1 MNNKVISKIVSG
13 TLLCSMVGYTLPVFA
28 YTKDETVYSKLDA
41 SGSNYKTIVS
51 THIENTEN
59 EELIKDLSDLLNV
72 KNTSGDET
80 FTQDGSTFTWNAN
93 KNDIYYQ
100 GESQKDLP
108 IECKVKYELDGKELS
123 ANEIAGKSGKVKI
136 TLQYTNKEERTVTVN
151 GKKVKMYVPF
161 VVVAG
166 TIVKN
171 ENNQNITISN
181 GKVIDDG
188 TKTTVIGMAMPGLQE
203 SLGVSADE
211 VEIPSNIEITMDAT
225 DFETNGIFSYV
236 TPKVLEEEDINA
248 FDKLDE
254 IYAQVNTLQSSMNQI
269 QEGANTL
276 KDGAETYSEK
286 SQEFNNAMNQVSE
299 GVSSVNSNY
308 SQIDTGIT
316 TINQGSTSLK
326 NGAEQLNAGI
336 GELSSQLTSM
346 PDSIEALYAGS
357 TQVLNGLNDTQANGK
372 TIPGLV
378 TGVNT
383 IVESLQTSNEG
394 LNKALE
400 NLSATSQGT
409 IDALTA
415 NNKTLKAV
423 QQALGATE
431 EAKAANKTMIE
442 NLEKQIKANETIIA
456 KYNQYKAGA
465 DTQKQELAKK
475 VSSSK
480 ESLTTV
486 TKGMTT
492 LRNAMTQVNAGLGQL
507 NTASKK
513 LPDALNQL
521 SAGSKSL
528 VSGTKTLSAGANK
541 LSKGSTALKS
551 GIQTLDTSTQQLTTA
566 NGQLTEGAKTL
577 SDGATTL
584 AEGIQTFNEQ
594 GIKKI
599 CNYING
605 DLRDVAERTEKLT
618 ELSKEY
624 NNFTMLNDGN
634 EGEVKFIMII
644 DAVKKQEE
652 SEQGK
657 EDAILNTSVEVKE
670 ND

>member
-181 GKVIDDG
+181 GKVINDG

-203 SLGVSADE
+203 SLGVSANE

-254 IYAQVNTLQSSMNQI
+254 IYAQLNTLQSSMNQI

-316 TINQGSTSLK
+316 TINQGSKSLK

-372 TIPGLV
+372 TTPGLV

-409 IDALTA
+409 IKALTA

-431 EAKAANKTMIE
+431 ESKAANKTMIE
-442 NLEKQIKANETIIA
+442 NLEKQIKANEEIIA
-456 KYNQYKAGA
+456 KYNQYKVGA

-486 TKGMTT
+486 KKGMTT

-657 EDAILNTSVEVKE
+657 EDAVLNTSVEVKE

>member
-346 PDSIEALYAGS
+346 SDSIEALYAGS

-372 TIPGLV
+372 TTPGLV

-409 IDALTA
+409 IKALTA
-415 NNKTLKAV
+415 NNKTLKAI

-442 NLEKQIKANETIIA
+442 NLEKQIKANEEIIA
-456 KYNQYKAGA
+456 KYNQYKVGA

-605 DLRDVAERTEKLT
+605 DLRDIAERTEKLT

-657 EDAILNTSVEVKE
+657 EDAVLNTSVEVKE

>member
-181 GKVIDDG
+181 GKVINDG

-203 SLGVSADE
+203 SLGVSANE

-254 IYAQVNTLQSSMNQI
+254 IYAQLNTLQSSMNQI

-372 TIPGLV
+372 TTPGLV

-409 IDALTA
+409 IKALTA
-415 NNKTLKAV
+415 NNKTLKAI

-442 NLEKQIKANETIIA
+442 NLEKQIKANEEIIA
-456 KYNQYKAGA
+456 KYNQYKVGA

-605 DLRDVAERTEKLT
+605 DLRDIAERTEKLT

-657 EDAILNTSVEVKE
+657 EDAVLNTSVEVKE